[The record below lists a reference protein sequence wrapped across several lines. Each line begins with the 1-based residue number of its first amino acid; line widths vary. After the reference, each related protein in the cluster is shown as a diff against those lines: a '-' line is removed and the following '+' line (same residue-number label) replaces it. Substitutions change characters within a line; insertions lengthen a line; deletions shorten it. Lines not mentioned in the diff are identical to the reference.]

1 MYRTDIIYNISS
13 NNKKIESNMK
23 KALLLVNLGTPDK
36 PSYFSVF
43 KYLRQFLMDG
53 RVININPILRFILVN
68 FIICPTRS
76 FSSTKVYKQVWD
88 KDTGSPLLHNTI
100 ELSKKL
106 STKLNDYD
114 VHFAMRYQKPSIKKA
129 LEVIKKTN
137 PSQLIV
143 LPLFPHYA
151 SATTGSV
158 FQELTK
164 KISKEW
170 VIPSVRFISQYYD
183 HPSFINAW
191 VEAANNFNH
200 QDYDKVVF
208 SYHGLPNSQV
218 NKVYFDNQ
226 CDGKNCEHE
235 VNAENYYC
243 YKSAVYE
250 TSKLIAEKL
259 SLPSDKYEVTFQ
271 SRLTNNWLE
280 PFSDEV
286 LKGYPEQ
293 GIKKVLVFSP
303 AFTADCLE
311 TVIEIGAEYKE
322 LFIDAGGQTLDY
334 VPSLNFSDAW
344 VKAIID
350 IVDKK

>member
-1 MYRTDIIYNISS
+1 M
-13 NNKKIESNMK
+13 NKP
-23 KALLLVNLGTPDK
+23 ALLLINLGTPDS
-36 PSYFSVF
+36 PSYLDVF
-43 KYLRQFLMDG
+43 KYLREFLMDG
-53 RVININPILRFILVN
+53 RVIDIPSFFRFILVTL
-68 FIICPTRS
+68 IICPIRS
-76 FSSTKVYKQVWD
+76 FASSKIYKELWD
-88 KDTGSPLLHNTI
+88 LSGGVSPLLKNTE
-100 ELSKKL
+100 ELTKKL
-106 STKLNDYD
+106 NSKQNKYN
-114 VHFAMRYQKPSIKKA
+114 VHFAMRYQKPSIKEA

-137 PSQLIV
+137 PSELIV

-191 VEAANNFNH
+191 VEGANNFNH
-200 QDYDKVVF
+200 KDYDKVVF

-218 NKVYFDNQ
+218 NKVYDDNQ
-226 CDGKNCEHE
+226 CDGKNCEYE
-235 VNAENYYC
+235 VNEENYYC

-250 TSKLIAEKL
+250 TSRLIAEKI
-259 SLPSDKYEVTFQ
+259 SLPREKYDVTFQ

-280 PFSDEV
+280 PFSDDV
-286 LKGYPEQ
+286 LKSYPSQ

-311 TVIEIGAEYKE
+311 TVIEIGDEYKE
-322 LFIDAGGQTLDY
+322 LFINAGGEILDY

-344 VKAIID
+344 VQAIID

>member
-1 MYRTDIIYNISS
+1 MHGLMLLEITIIKN
-13 NNKKIESNMK
+13 
-23 KALLLVNLGTPDK
+23 
-36 PSYFSVF
+36 
-43 KYLRQFLMDG
+43 
-53 RVININPILRFILVN
+53 
-68 FIICPTRS
+68 
-76 FSSTKVYKQVWD
+76 
-88 KDTGSPLLHNTI
+88 
-100 ELSKKL
+100 
-106 STKLNDYD
+106 
-114 VHFAMRYQKPSIKKA
+114 
-129 LEVIKKTN
+129 
-137 PSQLIV
+137 
-143 LPLFPHYA
+143 
-151 SATTGSV
+151 
-158 FQELTK
+158 
-164 KISKEW
+164 
-170 VIPSVRFISQYYD
+170 
-183 HPSFINAW
+183 
-191 VEAANNFNH
+191 
-200 QDYDKVVF
+200 YDKVIF

-218 NKVYFDNQ
+218 NKVYDDNL
-226 CDGKNCEHE
+226 CDGKNCEHV

-350 IVDKK
+350 IVDKNKDYYV